1 VVRVLGDV
9 RVVAGTTDIIMEI
22 GESNVMVVMGM
33 IMVITNKTSYMAY
46 IGLGSN
52 VVKNTAMI

>member
-1 VVRVLGDV
+1 
-9 RVVAGTTDIIMEI
+9 
-22 GESNVMVVMGM
+22 
-33 IMVITNKTSYMAY
+33 VITNKTSYMAY